1 MAIRKKKKQETRR
14 VTIIGTGLI
23 GSSLGLALKA
33 AKLEN
38 VEVVG
43 HDWER
48 DTATRAHRRGAI
60 DKVEHNLRRAVT
72 EARMVIIATPV
83 LAVREVMSQIA
94 TDLADGAVVTDTAS
108 TKVQVMRWAEELLP
122 AHATFVGGHPMAG
135 KEMSGP
141 DHAEA
146 TLLSGSAYAICPA
159 VSAGEEAVQSVLSLA
174 QVAEAEPLFL
184 DPEEHD
190 QLAAAVSHLPLLL
203 STALFTLLRSS
214 PSWDDMASMASTGFK
229 DLTRLASGNPRV
241 NHDILVTNREACI
254 HWLERMV
261 AELGRFRDRLQDAG
275 DEALLETIGGAQMD
289 RDVFL
294 TRPVKRHP
302 RATALPDVRKQ
313 LIDAL
318 VGGYIADRARQ
329 VQQLPKRAAGAR
341 RDAPEESEE
350 VPTTTIAE
358 RIAEDVRRD
367 LEKRS
372 DNKKE

>member
-48 DTATRAHRRGAI
+48 ATAVRAHRRGAI

-83 LAVREVMSQIA
+83 LAVRDVMSQMA
-94 TDLADGAVVTDTAS
+94 TDLAEGAVVTDTAS
-108 TKVQVMRWAEELLP
+108 TKVQVMQWAEELLP

-135 KEMSGP
+135 KETSGP
-141 DHAEA
+141 EHAEA
-146 TLLSGSAYAICPA
+146 TLFSGSAYAICPA
-159 VSAGEEAVQSVLSLA
+159 VSAGDEAVQSVLSLA
-174 QVAEAEPLFL
+174 QVAGAEPLFL

-190 QLAAAVSHLPLLL
+190 QYAAAVSHLPLLL

-229 DLTRLASGNPRV
+229 DLTRLASGDPRV
-241 NHDILVTNREACI
+241 NNDILITNREACI
-254 HWLERMV
+254 HWLERMIG
-261 AELGRFRDRLQDAG
+261 ELGRFRDLLQDAR
-275 DEALLETIGGAQMD
+275 DQALLETIAGAQMD

-294 TRPVKRHP
+294 IQPVKRYP
-302 RATALPDVRKQ
+302 RATPLPDVRKQ
-313 LIDAL
+313 LIDTL
-318 VGGYIADRARQ
+318 VGGYITKRARK
-329 VQQLPKRAAGAR
+329 VQQLPERLAAR
-341 RDAPEESEE
+341 LDASEESEE
-350 VPTTTIAE
+350 AAGLGE
-358 RIAEDVRRD
+358 RIAEGVRRD

>member
-48 DTATRAHRRGAI
+48 ATAVRAHRRGAI
-60 DKVEHNLRRAVT
+60 DKVEHNLRQAVT

-94 TDLADGAVVTDTAS
+94 TDLAEGTVVTDTAS
-108 TKVQVMRWAEELLP
+108 TKVQVMQLAEELLP
-122 AHATFVGGHPMAG
+122 AHAAFVGGHPMAG
-135 KEMSGP
+135 KETSGP
-141 DHAEA
+141 EHAEA
-146 TLLSGSAYAICPA
+146 TLFSGSAYAICPA
-159 VSAGEEAVQSVLSLA
+159 VSAGDEAVQSVLSLA
-174 QVAEAEPLFL
+174 QVAGAEPLFL

-190 QLAAAVSHLPLLL
+190 QYAAAVSHLPLLL

-229 DLTRLASGNPRV
+229 DLTRLASGNPRM
-241 NHDILVTNREACI
+241 NNDILITNREACI
-254 HWLERMV
+254 HWLERMIG
-261 AELGRFRDRLQDAG
+261 ELGRFRDLLQDAR
-275 DEALLETIGGAQMD
+275 DQALLETIAGAQMD

-294 TRPVKRHP
+294 IQPIKRYP
-302 RATALPDVRKQ
+302 RATPVPDVRKQ
-313 LIDAL
+313 LIDTL
-318 VGGYIADRARQ
+318 VGGYIAERTRKA
-329 VQQLPKRAAGAR
+329 QQLPERLAGAR
-341 RDAPEESEE
+341 RDASEESEE
-350 VPTTTIAE
+350 LSTSKIAE
-358 RIAEDVRRD
+358 RIAEGVRRD

-372 DNKKE
+372 DNRKE